1 MYYPLLAHPFTTSP
15 LYVDHMMISKW
26 CSCIMIGQ
34 RTLMMIWIKRMGVCG
49 NRISARTHKQWR
61 LGRLTSHHHSGFAK
75 FSYLH
80 CLIIK
85 IVPNVSWVSV
95 CMCFCCVLCL
105 AFCCV
110 DYDRSCVHVCGVCRD
125 QSDQG
130 PVLWGVHA
138 CLNMDPARPIGHFRS
153 PTHLLPTASS
163 HLMRFRH
170 MSLSEKLVWQTI

>member
-1 MYYPLLAHPFTTSP
+1 MVFLYYNSTKDGYDDMNQANGRKWQQHGTSNH
-15 LYVDHMMISKW
+15 LV
-26 CSCIMIGQ
+26 Q
-34 RTLMMIWIKRMGVCG
+34 
-49 NRISARTHKQWR
+49 AR
-61 LGRLTSHHHSGFAK
+61 GLTSQHHAGFAK

-85 IVPNVSWVSV
+85 IIPNVSWVSV

-163 HLMRFRH
+163 HLIRFRH
-170 MSLSEKLVWQTI
+170 MSLSEKLVWQTIQSVALASIFRVESNLNM